1 MIDED
6 WKLSSNTILKPDVSV
21 VCDDDNPSFITK
33 TPEIIFEVLSSSTA
47 QRDEGLK
54 FKLYEEQG
62 VKYYILVYP
71 EDLVAKVFE
80 HNGERF

>member
-1 MIDED
+1 LIDED

-33 TPEIIFEVLSSSTA
+33 TPEIIFEVLSPSTA